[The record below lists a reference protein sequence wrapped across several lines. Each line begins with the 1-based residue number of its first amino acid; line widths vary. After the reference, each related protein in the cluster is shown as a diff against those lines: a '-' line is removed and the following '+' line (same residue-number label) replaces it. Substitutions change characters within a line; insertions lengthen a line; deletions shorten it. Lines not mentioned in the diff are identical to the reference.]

1 MTIRKSTPATD
12 NATTLISE
20 EKKDSGIESVGVVV
34 GSDLRDDCM
43 TAEVKAE
50 DEEVKAEDDWDD
62 KGCDGKIGF
71 GEGSV
76 IVVVVV
82 WEFAMLWVIVEKLF
96 VIVVVGIVDWLW
108 IVVGDYSPL
117 VQSPTI

>member
-1 MTIRKSTPATD
+1 MLPRW
-12 NATTLISE
+12 SE

-82 WEFAMLWVIVEKLF
+82 WEFAMLWVIVQKLF
-96 VIVVVGIVDWLW
+96 VSSGGNSWLALNSGGC
-108 IVVGDYSPL
+108 INTHSL
-117 VQSPTI
+117 

>member
-1 MTIRKSTPATD
+1 MPGVAPIFIPPVLFFIVMHIMMRISIMTIRKSTPATD

-50 DEEVKAEDDWDD
+50 DEEVKAEDD
-62 KGCDGKIGF
+62 
-71 GEGSV
+71 
-76 IVVVVV
+76 
-82 WEFAMLWVIVEKLF
+82 
-96 VIVVVGIVDWLW
+96 
-108 IVVGDYSPL
+108 
-117 VQSPTI
+117 